1 MNILEIVY
9 DIRHNRYAVYARS
22 SPITML
28 WISSSELSEFTS
40 MDEYRI
46 LTTGDR
52 ISKIYYRRNPETNK
66 QRYVVV
72 PIVFTRDNH
81 TKVELRHLDGYYLE
95 EGFVNGW

>member
-9 DIRHNRYAVYARS
+9 DIRHNRYAVYMTY
-22 SPITML
+22 SPIHIV
-28 WISSSELSEFTS
+28 WITTEELSEFTS

-46 LTTGDR
+46 LTTGDK
-52 ISKIYYRRNPETNK
+52 ISKIYYSCKPETNK